1 MILLFLQKYY
11 LFRPFVLSMTYILP
25 RDPTLKSRPS
35 PSFLGLGFRLRSRC
49 YSLNNIIIK
58 INNNRR
64 KTLFTAYALS
74 AQDDSAGN
82 GARPYRSIVGD
93 GASTSLDKRFAQT
106 IIFSGERTVKKSLP
120 PGGRGVCYNTKCN
133 TPAKNR

>member
-1 MILLFLQKYY
+1 MILLFLQKDY
-11 LFRPFVLSMTYILP
+11 LLRPFVSKYDAYP
-25 RDPTLKSRPS
+25 PARSDPKGRPS

-74 AQDDSAGN
+74 AQDDSA
-82 GARPYRSIVGD
+82 RVRYV
-93 GASTSLDKRFAQT
+93 
-106 IIFSGERTVKKSLP
+106 
-120 PGGRGVCYNTKCN
+120 RGVRFTARGVKCVLDGPLQAPHADDN
-133 TPAKNR
+133 FLNRANVTIAFP

>member
-1 MILLFLQKYY
+1 MILLFLRKNY
-11 LFRPFVLSMTYILP
+11 LLRPFVLSMTHILP

-58 INNNRR
+58 INNNRQ

-74 AQDDSAGN
+74 AQDDSAGKYAPRKSFALQR
-82 GARPYRSIVGD
+82 GEWR
-93 GASTSLDKRFAQT
+93 ASVPFNCR
-106 IIFSGERTVKKSLP
+106 
-120 PGGRGVCYNTKCN
+120 GRRHDV
-133 TPAKNR
+133 P